1 MVAINMGTKS
11 VNQTFTI
18 QNDSV
23 SSLTP
28 YQTSASANMARLS
41 AVNTASGT
49 FTYTLPAQSITT
61 FSQY

>member
-1 MVAINMGTKS
+1 
-11 VNQTFTI
+11 
-18 QNDSV
+18 
-23 SSLTP
+23 
-28 YQTSASANMARLS
+28 MARLS